1 MRIAFV
7 AFLIA
12 FYSLALHA
20 QQPEF
25 NEAFLQ
31 NEVASISITIDS
43 DSLLA
48 MYNNL
53 GNSHEFPASMVYT
66 FSSGFSAYSGVGIR
80 FRGNTSLNAQ
90 KKSFKIIVDKFVDQK
105 FYGLEELNL
114 IANQND
120 PSLLRAKLCW
130 DFFRNAGLP
139 ACRTSHVRVYVNGTY
154 VGVYVN
160 VEQIDE
166 EFADKRF
173 DDGTGNL
180 WKCLWGSDLTFQ
192 GSNPTLYSDDAYDL
206 VENEFLDNYSKLANF
221 INVLNNTPLSSLPC
235 ELEKVFNAHD
245 YLKIMAADILLGNW
259 DNYIFNK
266 NNFYLYHNE
275 KTGKLEY
282 IPYDL
287 DNTLGIDWVNVDW
300 AQRNLYTWTTSS
312 NRPLFTR
319 LLQIPA
325 YRNEFSNYVNEFVA
339 NTFNANAIEL
349 QAQQIQNI
357 IAAAAIEDPL
367 RPLDFGFTTDDF
379 LNSINS
385 AWGGQVAYGIVP
397 FVQTRATQALQQL
410 QNLQPYTSIFN
421 VVPEFQNDSLFVT
434 FQSNL
439 NANELAVVWKEI
451 GTSTWNV
458 ETPTSEGFYGITDQL
473 YTFAGSLPT
482 DSINILV
489 GAIPLIWVN
498 DIDAHD
504 CNFIYLYGKES
515 SSPLVI
521 NELAPLGTDNCIDF
535 LGSNEDWIELY
546 NPGPSAVYLGNKFI
560 SDDASNW
567 NKWPLP
573 NVTLDPGEFQL
584 LYADKQPEQGVN
596 HLDFKLD
603 DLSET
608 VYISEV
614 QNNARVLI
622 DSITYSNI
630 PINHSF
636 GRATDA
642 NTNWIN
648 WTVST
653 PNASNLPVSVNELV
667 SGISLYPNPVIEV
680 LHCTEKISGRIL
692 SMQGEVVQVFFNTQE
707 IPCQSLAAGIY
718 TLQTDKSLFRFIKSK

>member
-1 MRIAFV
+1 MRTLLISLGVF
-7 AFLIA
+7 FLSQIS
-12 FYSLALHA
+12 FA
-20 QQPEF
+20 QQPAF

-31 NEVASISITIDS
+31 DEVASISITIDP

-53 GNSHEFPASMVYT
+53 GNSHEFPAAMVYT
-66 FSSGFSAYSGVGIR
+66 FSSGFSAYSGIGVR

-90 KKSFKIIVDKFVDQK
+90 KKSFKINVDKYVDQN
-105 FYGLEELNL
+105 FYGLSELNL
-114 IANQND
+114 IGNQND

-130 DFFRNAGLP
+130 DFFRDAGVP
-139 ACRTSHVRVYVNGTY
+139 ACRTSYIRVYVNETY
-154 VGVYVN
+154 MGVYLH
-160 VEQIDE
+160 VEQIDNR
-166 EFADKRF
+166 FADVRF

-180 WKCLWGSDLTFQ
+180 WKCLYGSDLNYQ
-192 GSNPTLYSDDAYDL
+192 GTNPTLYTDDAYDL
-206 VENEFLDNYSKLANF
+206 VENEFQNNYSELAQF

-235 ELEKVFNAHD
+235 ELEKVFNVHD
-245 YLKIMAADILLGNW
+245 YLKIMAADMLLGNW

-319 LLQIPA
+319 LLQISA

-339 NTFNANAIEL
+339 TTFNANTIEL

-385 AWGGQVAYGIVP
+385 AWGGQISYGIVP
-397 FVQTRATQALQQL
+397 FVQTRASQALQQL
-410 QNLQPYTSIFN
+410 ENLQPFTSIFN
-421 VVPEFQNDSLFVT
+421 VVPKFQNDSLFVT

-451 GTSTWNV
+451 GTTTWNV
-458 ETPTSEGFYGITDQL
+458 DVPTSEGTYGITDQL
-473 YTFAGSLPT
+473 YSFAGSLPT

-489 GAIPLIWVN
+489 GAIPFIWMN

-515 SSPLVI
+515 SSPIVI

-535 LGSNEDWIELY
+535 FGANEDWIELY
-546 NPGPSAVYLGNKFI
+546 NPGPTAVYLGNKFI

-573 NVTLDPGEFQL
+573 NVTLDPGDFQL
-584 LYADKQPEQGVN
+584 LYADKEPEQGVN

-608 VYISEV
+608 IYISEV
-614 QNNARVLI
+614 QNSARVLI

-642 NTNWIN
+642 NPDWID

-667 SGISLYPNPVIEV
+667 SGISIYPNPVIDE
-680 LHCTEKISGRIL
+680 LHSTEKISGRII

-718 TLQTDKSLFRFIKSK
+718 TLQTDKSLFRFIKSN

>member
-1 MRIAFV
+1 MRTLLISLGVF
-7 AFLIA
+7 FLSQIS
-12 FYSLALHA
+12 FA
-20 QQPEF
+20 QQPAF

-31 NEVASISITIDS
+31 DEVASISITIDP

-53 GNSHEFPASMVYT
+53 GNSHEFPAAMVYT
-66 FSSGFSAYSGVGIR
+66 FSSGFSAYSGIGVR

-90 KKSFKIIVDKFVDQK
+90 KKSFKINVDKYVDQN
-105 FYGLEELNL
+105 FYGLSELNL
-114 IANQND
+114 IGNQND

-130 DFFRNAGLP
+130 DFFRDAGVP
-139 ACRTSHVRVYVNGTY
+139 ACRTSYIRVYVNETY
-154 VGVYVN
+154 MGVYLN
-160 VEQIDE
+160 VEQIDNR
-166 EFADKRF
+166 FADVRF

-180 WKCLWGSDLTFQ
+180 WKCLYGSDLNYQ
-192 GSNPTLYSDDAYDL
+192 GSNPTLYTDDAYDL
-206 VENEFLDNYSKLANF
+206 VENEFQNNYAELAQF

-235 ELEKVFNAHD
+235 ELEKVFNVHD
-245 YLKIMAADILLGNW
+245 YLKIMAADMLLGNW

-339 NTFNANAIEL
+339 TTFNANTIEL

-357 IAAAAIEDPL
+357 IAAAALEDPL

-379 LNSINS
+379 LNSISS
-385 AWGGQVAYGIVP
+385 AWGGQVSYGIVP
-397 FVQTRATQALQQL
+397 FVQTRASQALQQL
-410 QNLQPYTSIFN
+410 ENLQPFTSIFN
-421 VVPEFQNDSLFVT
+421 VVPKFQNDSLFVT

-451 GTSTWNV
+451 GTTTWNV

-473 YTFAGSLPT
+473 YSFAGSLST

-489 GAIPLIWVN
+489 GAIPLTWVN

-521 NELAPLGTDNCIDF
+521 NEVAPLSTDNCIDF
-535 LGSNEDWIELY
+535 LGVNEDWIELY
-546 NPGPSAVYLGNKFI
+546 NPGPAAVYLGNKFI

-573 NVTLDPGEFQL
+573 NVTLDPGDFQL
-584 LYADKQPEQGVN
+584 LYADKEPEQGVN

-608 VYISEV
+608 IYISEV
-614 QNNARVLI
+614 QNSARVLI

-642 NTNWIN
+642 NPNWID

-653 PNASNLPVSVNELV
+653 PNASNLPVSVYELV
-667 SGISLYPNPVIEV
+667 SGISLYPNPVIEM

-718 TLQTDKSLFRFIKSK
+718 TLQTDKSLFRFIKSN

>member
-1 MRIAFV
+1 MRIALFV
-7 AFLIA
+7 VLFALFSST
-12 FYSLALHA
+12 FYA
-20 QQPEF
+20 QQPAF

-31 NEVASISITIDS
+31 DEVASISITIDP
-43 DSLLA
+43 DSLAA
-48 MYNNL
+48 MYTNL
-53 GNSHEFPASMVYT
+53 GNSHEFPAAMVYT
-66 FSSGFSAYSGVGIR
+66 FSSGFSAYSGIGVR

-90 KKSFKIIVDKFVDQK
+90 KKSYKINIDKFVDQN
-105 FYGLEELNL
+105 FYGLSELNL
-114 IANQND
+114 IGNQND

-130 DFFRNAGLP
+130 DFFRDAGVP
-139 ACRTSHVRVYVNGTY
+139 ACRTSYIRVYVNESY
-154 VGVYVN
+154 MGVYLH
-160 VEQIDE
+160 VEQIDNR
-166 EFADKRF
+166 FADVRF

-180 WKCLWGSDLTFQ
+180 WKCLYGSDLNYQ
-192 GSNPTLYSDDAYDL
+192 GSNPTLYTDDAYDL
-206 VENEFLDNYSKLANF
+206 VENEFQNNYSELAQF
-221 INVLNNTPLSSLPC
+221 INVLNNTPLALLSC
-235 ELEKVFNAHD
+235 ELEKIFNVHD
-245 YLKIMAADILLGNW
+245 YLKIMAADMLLGNW

-339 NTFNANAIEL
+339 NTFNANTIEL

-357 IAAAAIEDPL
+357 IAAAALEDPL

-397 FVQTRATQALQQL
+397 FVQTRASQALQQL
-410 QNLQPYTSIFN
+410 ENLQPFTSIFN
-421 VVPEFQNDSLFVT
+421 VVPKFQNDSLFVT

-451 GTSTWNV
+451 GTTTWNV
-458 ETPTSEGFYGITDQL
+458 EMPNSEGTYGITDQL
-473 YTFAGSLPT
+473 YSFAGSLPT

-489 GAIPLIWVN
+489 GAIPLTWVN

-521 NELAPLGTDNCIDF
+521 NELTPQGTNNCVDF
-535 LGSNEDWIELY
+535 FGANEDWIELY
-546 NPGPSAVYLGNKFI
+546 NPGPSAVYLGNKYI

-573 NVTLDPGEFQL
+573 NVTLDAGEFQL
-584 LYADKQPEQGVN
+584 LYADKEPEQGLN

-603 DLSET
+603 EISET

-622 DSITYSNI
+622 DSITYFNI

-642 NTNWIN
+642 NPNWIN

-667 SGISLYPNPVIEV
+667 SGISIYPNPVVES
-680 LHCTEKISGRIL
+680 LRCTEKISGRIL

-718 TLQTDKSLFRFIKSK
+718 TLQTDKSLFRFIKSN

>member
-1 MRIAFV
+1 MRALLISLGVF
-7 AFLIA
+7 FLSQIS
-12 FYSLALHA
+12 FS
-20 QQPEF
+20 QQPAF

-31 NEVASISITIDS
+31 DEVASISITIDP
-43 DSLLA
+43 DSLLS

-53 GNSHEFPASMVYT
+53 GNSHEFPADMVYT
-66 FSSGFSAYSGVGIR
+66 FSSGFSAYSQVGIR

-90 KKSFKIIVDKFVDQK
+90 KKSFKIILDKFIDQN

-139 ACRTSHVRVYVNGTY
+139 ACRTSHVRVYLNGTY
-154 VGVYVN
+154 AGVYVN
-160 VEQIDE
+160 VEHIDSH
-166 EFADKRF
+166 FADVRF

-192 GSNPTLYSDDAYDL
+192 GTNPTLYTDDAYDL
-206 VENEFLDNYSKLANF
+206 VENEFLFNYSELAQF

-235 ELEKVFNAHD
+235 ELEKVFNVHD

-300 AQRNLYTWTTSS
+300 TQRNLYTWTTSS

-339 NTFNANAIEL
+339 TTFNSNAFEL

-357 IAAAAIEDPL
+357 ISAAAIEDPL
-367 RPLDFGFTTDDF
+367 RPLDYGFTTDDF

-410 QNLQPYTSIFN
+410 ENLQPFTSIFN
-421 VVPEFQNDSLFVT
+421 VVPKFQNDSLFVT

-451 GTSTWNV
+451 GSSTWNV
-458 ETPTSEGFYGITDQL
+458 ETPASEGFYGITDQR
-473 YTFAGSLPT
+473 YSFAGSLPT

-535 LGSNEDWIELY
+535 FGTNEDWIELY

-584 LYADKQPEQGVN
+584 LYADNEPEQGVN

-603 DLSET
+603 NLSET
-608 VYISEV
+608 VYISEI
-614 QNNARVLI
+614 QNSARVLI

-642 NTNWIN
+642 NPNWID

-667 SGISLYPNPVIEV
+667 SGISLYPNPVIEL
-680 LHCTEKISGRIL
+680 LHSTEKISGRIISSNGQTVL
-692 SMQGEVVQVFFNTQE
+692 LFSNTQA
-707 IPCQSLAAGIY
+707 IDCRNLPSGVY
-718 TLQTDKSLFRFIKSK
+718 TLLTDKSLFRFIKSN

>member
-1 MRIAFV
+1 MRTLLFSWV
-7 AFLIA
+7 FFFLSQVS
-12 FYSLALHA
+12 FA
-20 QQPEF
+20 QQPAF

-31 NEVASISITIDS
+31 DEVASISITIDP

-53 GNSHEFPASMVYT
+53 GNSHEFPAAMVYT
-66 FSSGFSAYSGVGIR
+66 FSSGFSAYSGIGVR

-90 KKSFKIIVDKFVDQK
+90 KKSFKINVDKYVDQN
-105 FYGLEELNL
+105 FYGLSELNL
-114 IANQND
+114 IGNQND

-130 DFFRNAGLP
+130 DFFRDAGVP
-139 ACRTSHVRVYVNGTY
+139 ACRTSYMRVYVNETY
-154 VGVYVN
+154 MGVYLH
-160 VEQIDE
+160 VEQIDNR
-166 EFADKRF
+166 FADVRF

-180 WKCLWGSDLTFQ
+180 WKCLYGSDLNYQ
-192 GSNPTLYSDDAYDL
+192 GSNPTLYTDDAYDL
-206 VENEFLDNYSKLANF
+206 VENEFQNNYSELAQF
-221 INVLNNTPLSSLPC
+221 INVLNNTPLALLPC
-235 ELEKVFNAHD
+235 ELEKVFNVHD
-245 YLKIMAADILLGNW
+245 YLKIMAADMLLGNW

-266 NNFYLYHNE
+266 NNFYLYQNE

-287 DNTLGIDWVNVDW
+287 DNTLGIDWVGVDW
-300 AQRNLYTWTTSS
+300 GQRNLYNWTTSS

-339 NTFNANAIEL
+339 NTFNANTIEL

-357 IAAAAIEDPL
+357 IAAAALEDPL
-367 RPLDFGFTTDDF
+367 RPLDFGFTNDDF

-410 QNLQPYTSIFN
+410 ENLQPFTSIFN
-421 VVPEFQNDSLFVT
+421 VVPKFRNDSLFVT

-451 GTSTWNV
+451 GTTTWNV
-458 ETPTSEGFYGITDQL
+458 ETPNSEGTYGITDQL
-473 YTFAGSLPT
+473 YSFAGSLPT

-489 GAIPLIWVN
+489 GAIPLIWAN

-504 CNFIYLYGKES
+504 CNFVYLYGQES

-521 NELAPLGTDNCIDF
+521 NEVAPLGTDNCIDF
-535 LGSNEDWIELY
+535 FGTNEDWIELY

-584 LYADKQPEQGVN
+584 LYADNEPEQGVN

-608 VYISEV
+608 VYICEV
-614 QNNARVLI
+614 QNSARVLI

-642 NTNWIN
+642 NPNWID

-667 SGISLYPNPVIEV
+667 SGISLYPNPVIEL
-680 LHCTEKISGRIL
+680 LHSTEKISGRIISSSGQTVL
-692 SMQGEVVQVFFNTQE
+692 LFSNTQA
-707 IPCQSLAAGIY
+707 IDCRNLPSGVY
-718 TLQTDKSLFRFIKSK
+718 TLLTDKSLFRFIKSN

>member
-1 MRIAFV
+1 MRSA
-7 AFLIA
+7 
-12 FYSLALHA
+12 SLAFIFVLLVQFSFA
-20 QQPEF
+20 QQPAF

-31 NEVASISITIDS
+31 DEVASISITIDP

-90 KKSFKIIVDKFVDQK
+90 KKSFKIILDKFVDQN

-139 ACRTSHVRVYVNGTY
+139 ACRTSHVRLYLNGTY
-154 VGVYVN
+154 AGVYVN
-160 VEQIDE
+160 VEQIDSH
-166 EFADKRF
+166 FADVRF

-180 WKCLWGSDLTFQ
+180 WKCLWGSDLMYQ
-192 GSNPTLYSDDAYDL
+192 GTNPTLYTDDAYDL
-206 VENEFLDNYSKLANF
+206 VENEFLNNYSELAQF
-221 INVLNNTPLSSLPC
+221 INVLNNTPPALLPC
-235 ELEKVFNAHD
+235 ELEKIFNVHD

-287 DNTLGIDWVNVDW
+287 DNTLGIDWVSVDW

-312 NRPLFTR
+312 NRPLFTK
-319 LLQIPA
+319 LLQNSA
-325 YRNEFSNYVNEFVA
+325 YRNEFSNYISEFIA
-339 NTFNANAIEL
+339 TSFNAAAFETHS
-349 QAQQIQNI
+349 QEIQNL
-357 IAAAAIEDPL
+357 IATAAEEDPL
-367 RPLDFGFTTDDF
+367 RPLDFGFTNNDF
-379 LNSINS
+379 LNSIDS
-385 AWGGQVAYGIVP
+385 AWGGHVVYGIVP
-397 FVQTRATQALQQL
+397 YVQTRATQALQQL
-410 QNLQPYTSIFN
+410 ENLQPFTSIFN
-421 VVPEFQNDSLFVT
+421 VVPKFQNDSLFVT

-439 NANELAVVWKEI
+439 NSNELAVVWKEI
-451 GTSTWNV
+451 GSSTWNI
-458 ETPTSEGFYGITDQL
+458 ETPSSEGFYGVTDQL
-473 YTFAGSLPT
+473 YFFAGALPN
-482 DSINILV
+482 DSMNILV
-489 GAIPLIWVN
+489 GAIPTSWLN

-504 CNFIYLYGKES
+504 CNFVYLYGQES
-515 SSPLVI
+515 ATPLVI
-521 NELAPLGTDNCIDF
+521 NEVAPLGTDNCIDF
-535 LGSNEDWIELY
+535 LGANEDWIELY

-584 LYADKQPEQGVN
+584 LYADKEPEQGVN
-596 HLDFKLD
+596 HVDFKLD

-636 GRATDA
+636 GRASDA
-642 NTNWIN
+642 DPNWIE
-648 WTVST
+648 WFVST
-653 PNASNLPVSVNELV
+653 PNASNLPVSVNELL
-667 SGISLYPNPVIEV
+667 SGISIYPNPVLEM
-680 LHCTEKISGRIL
+680 LHSSEKISGRIISINGQTAL
-692 SMQGEVVQVFFNTQE
+692 FFNNTQS
-707 IPCQSLAAGIY
+707 IDCTSLPSGVY
-718 TLQTDKSLFRFIKSK
+718 TLLTDKSLFRFVKSN

>member
-1 MRIAFV
+1 MRIASVVFLF
-7 AFLIA
+7 AF
-12 FYSLALHA
+12 FSSKFHA
-20 QQPEF
+20 QQPAF

-31 NEVASISITIDS
+31 DEVASISITIDP

-53 GNSHEFPASMVYT
+53 GNSHEFPAAMVYT
-66 FSSGFSAYSGVGIR
+66 FSSGFSAYSGIGVR

-90 KKSFKIIVDKFVDQK
+90 KKSFKINVDKYVDQN
-105 FYGLEELNL
+105 FYGLSELNL
-114 IANQND
+114 IGNQND

-130 DFFRNAGLP
+130 DFFRDAGVP
-139 ACRTSHVRVYVNGTY
+139 ACRTSYIRVYVNETY
-154 VGVYVN
+154 MGVYLN
-160 VEQIDE
+160 VEQIDNR
-166 EFADKRF
+166 FADVRF

-180 WKCLWGSDLTFQ
+180 WKCLYGSDLNYQ
-192 GSNPTLYSDDAYDL
+192 GSNPTLYTDDAYDL
-206 VENEFLDNYSKLANF
+206 VENEFLNNYSELAQF
-221 INVLNNTPLSSLPC
+221 INVLNNTPIALLPC
-235 ELEKVFNAHD
+235 ALEKVFNVHD
-245 YLKIMAADILLGNW
+245 YLKIMAADMLLGNW
-259 DNYIFNK
+259 DNYVFNK

-275 KTGKLEY
+275 KTRKLEY

-287 DNTLGIDWVNVDW
+287 DNTMGIDWVGVDW
-300 AQRNLYTWTTSS
+300 GQRNLYTWTTSS

-339 NTFNANAIEL
+339 TTFNANAIEL

-357 IAAAAIEDPL
+357 ISAAAIEDPL

-385 AWGGQVAYGIVP
+385 AWGGQVSYGIVP
-397 FVQTRATQALQQL
+397 FVQTRASQALQQL
-410 QNLQPYTSIFN
+410 ENLQPFTSIFN
-421 VVPEFQNDSLFVT
+421 VVPKFQNDSLFVT

-458 ETPTSEGFYGITDQL
+458 ETPTSEGFYGITDQR
-473 YTFAGSLPT
+473 YSFAGSLPT

-515 SSPLVI
+515 TSPLVI
-521 NELAPLGTDNCIDF
+521 NELAPMGTNNCIDF
-535 LGSNEDWIELY
+535 FGTNEDWIELY
-546 NPGPSAVYLGNKFI
+546 NPGPAAVYLGNKFI

-573 NVTLDPGEFQL
+573 NVTLDPGDFQL
-584 LYADKQPEQGVN
+584 LYADKEPEQGVN

-614 QNNARVLI
+614 QNSARVLI

-642 NTNWIN
+642 NPNWID
-648 WTVST
+648 WTIST

-718 TLQTDKSLFRFIKSK
+718 TLQTDKSLFRFIKSN

>member
-1 MRIAFV
+1 MRAILISLGVF
-7 AFLIA
+7 FLSQIS
-12 FYSLALHA
+12 FA
-20 QQPEF
+20 QQPAF

-31 NEVASISITIDS
+31 DEVASISITIDP

-139 ACRTSHVRVYVNGTY
+139 ACRTSYIRVYVNGTY
-154 VGVYVN
+154 MGVYLN
-160 VEQIDE
+160 AEQIDSH
-166 EFADKRF
+166 FADKRF

-192 GSNPTLYSDDAYDL
+192 GTNPTLYTDDAYDL
-206 VENEFLDNYSKLANF
+206 VENEFLNNYSKLANF

-235 ELEKVFNAHD
+235 QLEKVFNVHD

-287 DNTLGIDWVNVDW
+287 DNTLGIDWVGVDW
-300 AQRNLYTWTTSS
+300 GQRNLYNWTTSS

-319 LLQIPA
+319 LLQVPS
-325 YRNEFSNYVNEFVA
+325 YRNEFSNYVYEFVA
-339 NTFNANAIEL
+339 TSFNATTFEWR
-349 QAQQIQNI
+349 AQQIQNLI
-357 IAAAAIEDPL
+357 SSAALEDPF
-367 RPLDFGFTTDDF
+367 RPLDFGFTTGDF
-379 LNSINS
+379 LSSITS

-397 FVQTRATQALQQL
+397 FVQTRATQAMQQL
-410 QNLQPYTSIFN
+410 ENLQPYTSIFN
-421 VVPEFQNDSLFVT
+421 VFPKFQNDSLFVS

-451 GTSTWNV
+451 GTTTWNV
-458 ETPTSEGFYGITDQL
+458 ELPTSLGSYGITDQL
-473 YTFAGSLPT
+473 YVFAGSLPT

-498 DIDAHD
+498 DIDDHD
-504 CNFIYLYGKES
+504 CNFVYLYGKES
-515 SSPLVI
+515 TSTLVI
-521 NELAPLGTDNCIDF
+521 NELAPRGTDNCIDF
-535 LGSNEDWIELY
+535 FGTNEDWIELY

-560 SDDASNW
+560 SDDPSDW

-584 LYADKQPEQGVN
+584 LYADNEPEQGVN

-603 DLSET
+603 GISET
-608 VYISEV
+608 IYISEV
-614 QNNARVLI
+614 QNNARLLI
-622 DSITYSNI
+622 DSITYFNV
-630 PINHSF
+630 PINQSY
-636 GRATDA
+636 GRVTDA
-642 NTNWIN
+642 NPNWID
-648 WTVST
+648 WPVST

-667 SGISLYPNPVIEV
+667 SGISLYPNPVIDE
-680 LHCTEKISGRIL
+680 LHSTEKISGRIISSSGQTVL
-692 SMQGEVVQVFFNTQE
+692 FFSNTQT
-707 IPCQSLAAGIY
+707 IDCRNLPSGVY
-718 TLQTDKSLFRFIKSK
+718 TLLSDKSLFRFIKSN

>member
-1 MRIAFV
+1 M
-7 AFLIA
+7 
-12 FYSLALHA
+12 
-20 QQPEF
+20 
-25 NEAFLQ
+25 
-31 NEVASISITIDS
+31 
-43 DSLLA
+43 
-48 MYNNL
+48 
-53 GNSHEFPASMVYT
+53 
-66 FSSGFSAYSGVGIR
+66 
-80 FRGNTSLNAQ
+80 
-90 KKSFKIIVDKFVDQK
+90 
-105 FYGLEELNL
+105 
-114 IANQND
+114 
-120 PSLLRAKLCW
+120 
-130 DFFRNAGLP
+130 
-139 ACRTSHVRVYVNGTY
+139 
-154 VGVYVN
+154 
-160 VEQIDE
+160 
-166 EFADKRF
+166 
-173 DDGTGNL
+173 
-180 WKCLWGSDLTFQ
+180 
-192 GSNPTLYSDDAYDL
+192 
-206 VENEFLDNYSKLANF
+206 
-221 INVLNNTPLSSLPC
+221 
-235 ELEKVFNAHD
+235 
-245 YLKIMAADILLGNW
+245 LLGNW

-339 NTFNANAIEL
+339 TTFNANAIEL

-385 AWGGQVAYGIVP
+385 AWGGQVSYGIVP
-397 FVQTRATQALQQL
+397 FVQTRASQALQQL
-410 QNLQPYTSIFN
+410 ENLQPFTSIFN
-421 VVPEFQNDSLFVT
+421 VVPKFQNDSLFVT

-521 NELAPLGTDNCIDF
+521 NEVAPLGTNNCIDF
-535 LGSNEDWIELY
+535 FGTNEDWIELY
-546 NPGPSAVYLGNKFI
+546 NPGPAAVYLGNKFI

-614 QNNARVLI
+614 QNSARVLI

-642 NTNWIN
+642 NPNWID

-653 PNASNLPVSVNELV
+653 PNASNLPVSVYELV

-680 LHCTEKISGRIL
+680 LHSTEKISGRIL

-718 TLQTDKSLFRFIKSK
+718 TLQTDKSLFRFIKSN

>member
-1 MRIAFV
+1 MRIASVVFLF
-7 AFLIA
+7 AF
-12 FYSLALHA
+12 FSSKFHA
-20 QQPEF
+20 QQPAF

-31 NEVASISITIDS
+31 DEVASISITIDP

-53 GNSHEFPASMVYT
+53 GNSHEFPAAMVYT
-66 FSSGFSAYSGVGIR
+66 FSSGFSAYSGIGVR

-90 KKSFKIIVDKFVDQK
+90 KKSFKINVDKYVDQN
-105 FYGLEELNL
+105 FYGLSELNL
-114 IANQND
+114 IGNQND

-130 DFFRNAGLP
+130 DFFREAGLP

-154 VGVYVN
+154 MGVYLN
-160 VEQIDE
+160 VEQIDNR
-166 EFADKRF
+166 FADVRF

-180 WKCLWGSDLTFQ
+180 WKCLWGSDLAYQ
-192 GSNPTLYSDDAYDL
+192 GSNPTLYTDDAYDL
-206 VENEFLDNYSKLANF
+206 VENEFQNNYSELAQF
-221 INVLNNTPLSSLPC
+221 INVLNNTPLALLPC
-235 ELEKVFNAHD
+235 ELEKVFNVHD
-245 YLKIMAADILLGNW
+245 YLKIMAADMLLGNW

-287 DNTLGIDWVNVDW
+287 DNTLGIDWVGIDW
-300 AQRNLYTWTTSS
+300 GQRNLYSWTTSS

-339 NTFNANAIEL
+339 TTFNTNTIEL

-357 IAAAAIEDPL
+357 IAAAALEDPL

-385 AWGGQVAYGIVP
+385 AWGGQVSYGIVP
-397 FVQTRATQALQQL
+397 FVQTRASQALQQL
-410 QNLQPYTSIFN
+410 ENLQPFTSIFN
-421 VVPEFQNDSLFVT
+421 VVPKFHNDSLFVT

-515 SSPLVI
+515 TSPLVI
-521 NELAPLGTDNCIDF
+521 NELAPMGTNNCIDF
-535 LGSNEDWIELY
+535 FGTNEDWIELY
-546 NPGPSAVYLGNKFI
+546 NSGPAAVYLGNKFI

-573 NVTLDPGEFQL
+573 NVTLDPGDFQL
-584 LYADKQPEQGVN
+584 LYADKEPEQGVN

-608 VYISEV
+608 IYISEV
-614 QNNARVLI
+614 QNSARVLI

-642 NTNWIN
+642 NPDWID

>member
-1 MRIAFV
+1 
-7 AFLIA
+7 
-12 FYSLALHA
+12 
-20 QQPEF
+20 
-25 NEAFLQ
+25 
-31 NEVASISITIDS
+31 
-43 DSLLA
+43 
-48 MYNNL
+48 
-53 GNSHEFPASMVYT
+53 
-66 FSSGFSAYSGVGIR
+66 
-80 FRGNTSLNAQ
+80 
-90 KKSFKIIVDKFVDQK
+90 
-105 FYGLEELNL
+105 
-114 IANQND
+114 
-120 PSLLRAKLCW
+120 
-130 DFFRNAGLP
+130 
-139 ACRTSHVRVYVNGTY
+139 
-154 VGVYVN
+154 
-160 VEQIDE
+160 
-166 EFADKRF
+166 
-173 DDGTGNL
+173 
-180 WKCLWGSDLTFQ
+180 
-192 GSNPTLYSDDAYDL
+192 
-206 VENEFLDNYSKLANF
+206 
-221 INVLNNTPLSSLPC
+221 
-235 ELEKVFNAHD
+235 
-245 YLKIMAADILLGNW
+245 
-259 DNYIFNK
+259 
-266 NNFYLYHNE
+266 
-275 KTGKLEY
+275 
-282 IPYDL
+282 
-287 DNTLGIDWVNVDW
+287 VNVDW

-339 NTFNANAIEL
+339 NTFNANTIEL

-357 IAAAAIEDPL
+357 IAAAALEDPL

-397 FVQTRATQALQQL
+397 FVQTRASQALQQL
-410 QNLQPYTSIFN
+410 ENLQPFTSIFN
-421 VVPEFQNDSLFVT
+421 VVPKFQNDSLFVT

-451 GTSTWNV
+451 GTTTWNV
-458 ETPTSEGFYGITDQL
+458 EMPNSEGTYGITDQL
-473 YTFAGSLPT
+473 YSFAGSLPT

-489 GAIPLIWVN
+489 GAIPLTWVN

-521 NELAPLGTDNCIDF
+521 NELTPQGTNNCVDF
-535 LGSNEDWIELY
+535 FGANEDWIELY

-573 NVTLDPGEFQL
+573 NVTLDPGDFQL
-584 LYADKQPEQGVN
+584 LYADKEPEQGVN

-614 QNNARVLI
+614 QNSARVLI

-642 NTNWIN
+642 NPNWID

-667 SGISLYPNPVIEV
+667 SGISLYPNPVIGV
-680 LHCTEKISGRIL
+680 LNSTEKISGRIISSSGQTVL
-692 SMQGEVVQVFFNTQE
+692 LFSNTQA
-707 IPCQSLAAGIY
+707 IDCRHLPSGVY
-718 TLQTDKSLFRFIKSK
+718 TLLADKSLFRFIKSN

>member
-1 MRIAFV
+1 MRIASVVFLF
-7 AFLIA
+7 AF
-12 FYSLALHA
+12 FSSKFHA
-20 QQPEF
+20 QQPAF

-31 NEVASISITIDS
+31 DEVASISITIDP

-53 GNSHEFPASMVYT
+53 GNSHEFPAAMVYT
-66 FSSGFSAYSGVGIR
+66 FSSGFSAYSGIGVR

-90 KKSFKIIVDKFVDQK
+90 KKSFKINVDKYVDQN
-105 FYGLEELNL
+105 FYGLSELNL
-114 IANQND
+114 IGNQND

-130 DFFRNAGLP
+130 DFFRDAGVP
-139 ACRTSHVRVYVNGTY
+139 ACRTSYIRVYVNETY
-154 VGVYVN
+154 MGVYLN
-160 VEQIDE
+160 VEQIDNR
-166 EFADKRF
+166 FADVRF

-180 WKCLWGSDLTFQ
+180 WKCLYGSDLNYQ
-192 GSNPTLYSDDAYDL
+192 GSNPTLYTDDAYDL
-206 VENEFLDNYSKLANF
+206 VENEFQNNYAELAQF

-235 ELEKVFNAHD
+235 ELEKVFNVHD
-245 YLKIMAADILLGNW
+245 YLKIMAADMLLGNW

-287 DNTLGIDWVNVDW
+287 DNTLGIDWVGIDW
-300 AQRNLYTWTTSS
+300 GQRNLYSWTTSS

-339 NTFNANAIEL
+339 TTFNANTIEL

-357 IAAAAIEDPL
+357 IAAAALEDPL

-385 AWGGQVAYGIVP
+385 AWGGQVSYGIVP
-397 FVQTRATQALQQL
+397 FVQTRASQALQQL
-410 QNLQPYTSIFN
+410 ENLQPFTSIFN
-421 VVPEFQNDSLFVT
+421 VVPKFQNDSLFVT

-473 YTFAGSLPT
+473 YAFAGSLPT

-535 LGSNEDWIELY
+535 FGANEDWIELY
-546 NPGPSAVYLGNKFI
+546 NPGPAAVYLGNKFI

-584 LYADKQPEQGVN
+584 LYADNEPEQGVN

-608 VYISEV
+608 IYISEV
-614 QNNARVLI
+614 QNSVRVLI
-622 DSITYSNI
+622 DSISYSNI

-636 GRATDA
+636 GRANDA
-642 NTNWIN
+642 NPNWIN

-667 SGISLYPNPVIEV
+667 SGISIYPNPVIEV

-718 TLQTDKSLFRFIKSK
+718 TLQTDKSLFRFIKSN

>member
-1 MRIAFV
+1 MRTLLISLGVF
-7 AFLIA
+7 FLSQIS
-12 FYSLALHA
+12 FA
-20 QQPEF
+20 QQPAF

-31 NEVASISITIDS
+31 DEVASISITIDP

-53 GNSHEFPASMVYT
+53 GNSHEFPAAMVYT
-66 FSSGFSAYSGVGIR
+66 FSSGFSAYSGIGVR

-90 KKSFKIIVDKFVDQK
+90 KKSFKINVDKYVDQN
-105 FYGLEELNL
+105 FYGLSELNL
-114 IANQND
+114 IGNQND

-130 DFFRNAGLP
+130 DFFRDAGVP
-139 ACRTSHVRVYVNGTY
+139 ACRTSYIRVYVNETY
-154 VGVYVN
+154 MGVYLN
-160 VEQIDE
+160 VEQIDNR
-166 EFADKRF
+166 FADVRF

-180 WKCLWGSDLTFQ
+180 WKCLYGSDLNYQ
-192 GSNPTLYSDDAYDL
+192 GSNPTLYTDDAYDL
-206 VENEFLDNYSKLANF
+206 VENEFQNNYAELAQF

-235 ELEKVFNAHD
+235 ELEKVFNVHD
-245 YLKIMAADILLGNW
+245 YLKIMAADMLLGNW

-339 NTFNANAIEL
+339 TTFNANAIEL

-357 IAAAAIEDPL
+357 IATAAIEDPL

-385 AWGGQVAYGIVP
+385 AWGGQVSYGIVP
-397 FVQTRATQALQQL
+397 FVQTRASQALQQL
-410 QNLQPYTSIFN
+410 ENLQPFTSIFN
-421 VVPEFQNDSLFVT
+421 VVPKFQNDSLFVT

-451 GTSTWNV
+451 GTSIWNV

-482 DSINILV
+482 DSINILI

-535 LGSNEDWIELY
+535 FGTNEDWIELY
-546 NPGPSAVYLGNKFI
+546 NPGPTAVYLGNKFI

-573 NVTLDPGEFQL
+573 NVTLDPGDFQL
-584 LYADKQPEQGVN
+584 LYADKEPEQGVN

-608 VYISEV
+608 IYISEV
-614 QNNARVLI
+614 QNSARVLI

-642 NTNWIN
+642 NPNWID

-653 PNASNLPVSVNELV
+653 PNASNLPVSVYELV
-667 SGISLYPNPVIEV
+667 SGISLYPNPVIEM

-718 TLQTDKSLFRFIKSK
+718 TLQTDKSLFRFIKSN

>member
-1 MRIAFV
+1 MRIALVVVLF
-7 AFLIA
+7 ALFSST
-12 FYSLALHA
+12 FYA
-20 QQPEF
+20 QQPAF

-31 NEVASISITIDS
+31 DEVASISITIDP
-43 DSLLA
+43 DSLAA
-48 MYNNL
+48 MYTNL
-53 GNSHEFPASMVYT
+53 GNSHEFPGAIVYT
-66 FSSGFSAYSGVGIR
+66 FSTGFSAYSGVGIR

-90 KKSFKIIVDKFVDQK
+90 KKSFKINIDKYVDQN
-105 FYGLEELNL
+105 FYGLSELNL
-114 IANQND
+114 IGNQND

-130 DFFRNAGLP
+130 DFFRDAGVP
-139 ACRTSHVRVYVNGTY
+139 ACRTSYIRVYVNGTY
-154 VGVYVN
+154 MGVYLN
-160 VEQIDE
+160 VEQIDNR
-166 EFADKRF
+166 FADVRF

-180 WKCLWGSDLTFQ
+180 WKCLYGSDLNYQ
-192 GSNPTLYSDDAYDL
+192 GSNPTLYTDDAYDL
-206 VENEFLDNYSKLANF
+206 VENEFQNNYSELAQF
-221 INVLNNTPLSSLPC
+221 INVLNNTPLLLLPC
-235 ELEKVFNAHD
+235 ELEKVFNVHD
-245 YLKIMAADILLGNW
+245 YLKIMAADMLLGNW

-300 AQRNLYTWTTSS
+300 GQRNLYTWTTSS

-319 LLQIPA
+319 LLQIPS
-325 YRNEFSNYVNEFVA
+325 YRNEFSNNVNDLIA
-339 NTFNANAIEL
+339 TQFNATAFQTTASQL
-349 QAQQIQNI
+349 QNLIST
-357 IAAAAIEDPL
+357 AAAEDPL
-367 RPLDFGFTTDDF
+367 RPLDFGFSVTDF
-379 LNSINS
+379 TNSIDS
-385 AWGGQVAYGIVP
+385 AWGGHVPYGIVP
-397 FVQTRATQALQQL
+397 YVQTRAAQALQQL
-410 QNLQPYTSIFN
+410 ETHQPFTRIFN
-421 VVPEFQNDSLFVT
+421 VVPKFSNDSLFVS

-439 NANELAVVWKEI
+439 NSDQLAVVWKEI
-451 GTSTWNV
+451 GTSTWNNA
-458 ETPTSEGFYGITDQL
+458 TATSLGYYGLVDQRYQFEG
-473 YTFAGSLPT
+473 AVPT

-489 GAIPLIWVN
+489 GVIPVEWLN
-498 DIDAHD
+498 DIEAHD
-504 CNFIYLYGKES
+504 CNFVYLYGKES

-535 LGSNEDWIELY
+535 LGANEDWIELY
-546 NPGPSAVYLGNKFI
+546 NPGPGAVYLGNKFI

-573 NVTLDPGEFQL
+573 NVTLDAGEFQL
-584 LYADKQPEQGVN
+584 LYADKEPEQGLN

-603 DLSET
+603 EISET

-622 DSITYSNI
+622 DSITYFNI

-642 NTNWIN
+642 NPNWID

-653 PNASNLPVSVNELV
+653 PNASNLPVSVNELL
-667 SGISLYPNPVIEV
+667 SGISIYPNPVVET
-680 LHCTEKISGRIL
+680 LRCTEKISGRIL

-718 TLQTDKSLFRFIKSK
+718 TLQTDKSLFRFIKSN

>member
-1 MRIAFV
+1 MRTLLISLSVF
-7 AFLIA
+7 FLSQVS
-12 FYSLALHA
+12 FA
-20 QQPEF
+20 QQPAF

-31 NEVASISITIDS
+31 DEVASVSITIDP

-53 GNSHEFPASMVYT
+53 GNSHEFPAAMVYT
-66 FSSGFSAYSGVGIR
+66 FSSGFSAYSGIGVR

-90 KKSFKIIVDKFVDQK
+90 KKSFKINVDKYVDQN
-105 FYGLEELNL
+105 FYGLSELNL
-114 IANQND
+114 IGNQND

-130 DFFRNAGLP
+130 DFFLHAGVP
-139 ACRTSHVRVYVNGTY
+139 ACRTSYIRVYVNETY
-154 VGVYVN
+154 MGVYLN
-160 VEQIDE
+160 VEQIDNR
-166 EFADKRF
+166 FADVRF

-180 WKCLWGSDLTFQ
+180 WKCLYGSDLNYQ
-192 GSNPTLYSDDAYDL
+192 GSNPTLYTDDAYDL
-206 VENEFLDNYSKLANF
+206 VENEFQNNYAELAQF

-235 ELEKVFNAHD
+235 ELEKVFNVHD
-245 YLKIMAADILLGNW
+245 YLKIMAADMLLGNW

-287 DNTLGIDWVNVDW
+287 DNTLGIDWVGIDW
-300 AQRNLYTWTTSS
+300 GQRNLYSWTTSS

-339 NTFNANAIEL
+339 TTFNANTIEL

-367 RPLDFGFTTDDF
+367 RPLDFGFTNDDF
-379 LNSINS
+379 LNSISS
-385 AWGGQVAYGIVP
+385 AWGGQVSYGIVP
-397 FVQTRATQALQQL
+397 FVQTRASQALQQL
-410 QNLQPYTSIFN
+410 ENLQPFTSIFN
-421 VVPEFQNDSLFVT
+421 VVPKFQNDSLFVT

-521 NELAPLGTDNCIDF
+521 NEVAPLGTNNCIDF
-535 LGSNEDWIELY
+535 FGTNEDWIELY
-546 NPGPSAVYLGNKFI
+546 NPGPAAVYLGNKFI

-573 NVTLDPGEFQL
+573 NVTLDPGDFQL
-584 LYADKQPEQGVN
+584 LYADKEPEQGVN

-608 VYISEV
+608 IYISEV
-614 QNNARVLI
+614 QNSARVLI

-642 NTNWIN
+642 NPDWID

-718 TLQTDKSLFRFIKSK
+718 TLQTDKSLFRFIKSN